1 MIFGLLS
8 DTHGNLPRTRKALEI
23 LLSENAAHI
32 FHCGDVGSEA
42 VLDLLFE
49 VQENGVPVTAVLGN
63 VDEWESD
70 LLSYAAKLGIP
81 LLRLRRLEVAG
92 LRIALHHG
100 HYDRLMQELAADP
113 ALDLLFT
120 GHTHVPRDEKQG
132 HVRIINPGAVHR
144 ANPPGVSVLDTDSG
158 RLRFFSIL

>member
-1 MIFGLLS
+1 MILGLLS
-8 DTHGNLPRTRKALEI
+8 DTHGNLPRTRTALE
-23 LLSENAAHI
+23 LLRSENVTHI

-49 VQENGVPVTAVLGN
+49 VQENGIPVTAVAGN
-63 VDEWESD
+63 VDEWEPD
-70 LLSYAAKLGIP
+70 LLFYGQKLGLPVPRIQ
-81 LLRLRRLEVAG
+81 RLELAG

-100 HYDRLMQELAADP
+100 HYERHMEELAADP